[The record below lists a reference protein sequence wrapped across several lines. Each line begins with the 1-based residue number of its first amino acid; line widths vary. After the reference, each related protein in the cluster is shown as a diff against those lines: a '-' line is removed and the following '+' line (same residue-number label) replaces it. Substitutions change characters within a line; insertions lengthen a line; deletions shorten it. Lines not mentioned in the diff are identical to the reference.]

1 MLSGI
6 NAMMWKTQD
15 FLHKKPQIVPGAL
28 LTLAGSLVLFRHMT
42 HEKAEWQDDSIK
54 TFLAMILVQMLPL
67 VALEMKIMSCADPVG
82 LFCKF
87 ATPVTLIHAVFLG
100 MRLIQHYLSSE
111 TIWDDTAQMLTAG
124 LGFAGALM
132 TMTLGFRQSLANIV
146 LCKSVW
152 GLMVLGFVAAFATN
166 MLDSYLQPAWKAR
179 SDWASFNS
187 DVFTTA
193 NSYIEILAFVPAVLM
208 VYREGGSDGP
218 RFQIESSHT
227 KRIAT
232 VFFLFLVGFYITE
245 DLVNAYQAYEMT
257 VLASLAHIA
266 HFMLLTDFAVY
277 VLAHIYNP
285 ENLVGELRRW
295 LPVDAYFSQE
305 V

>member
-1 MLSGI
+1 
-6 NAMMWKTQD
+6 MMWRTQD
-15 FLHKKPQIVPGAL
+15 ILHKKPQVVPGTL
-28 LTLAGSLVLFRHMT
+28 LLLASSLIVCRHMT
-42 HEKAEWQDDSIK
+42 HEQYHGSDQLK

-67 VALEMKIMSCADPVG
+67 VALELKIMSCADPVG

-132 TMTLGFRQSLANIV
+132 TMTLGFRQSLVNIV

-179 SDWASFNS
+179 SDWGSFNS

-193 NSYIEILAFVPAVLM
+193 
-208 VYREGGSDGP
+208 
-218 RFQIESSHT
+218 
-227 KRIAT
+227 
-232 VFFLFLVGFYITE
+232 
-245 DLVNAYQAYEMT
+245 
-257 VLASLAHIA
+257 
-266 HFMLLTDFAVY
+266 
-277 VLAHIYNP
+277 
-285 ENLVGELRRW
+285 
-295 LPVDAYFSQE
+295 
-305 V
+305 